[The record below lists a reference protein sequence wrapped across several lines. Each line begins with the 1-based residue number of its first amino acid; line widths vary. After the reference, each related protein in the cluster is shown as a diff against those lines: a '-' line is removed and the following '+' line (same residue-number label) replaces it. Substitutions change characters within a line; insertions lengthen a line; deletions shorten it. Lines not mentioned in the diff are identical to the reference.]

1 MAPME
6 NLLNSLSKPAWPA
19 KTSEP
24 VTSAIS
30 AKVNLSIATFCDLTR
45 TVPLRGRVST
55 NPLFSASLIAR

>member
-1 MAPME
+1 ME
-6 NLLNSLSKPAWPA
+6 NLLNSLFKPACPA

-30 AKVNLSIATFCDLTR
+30 ANVSFSMATFFDLTR

-55 NPLFSASLIAR
+55 KPLFSASLIAR